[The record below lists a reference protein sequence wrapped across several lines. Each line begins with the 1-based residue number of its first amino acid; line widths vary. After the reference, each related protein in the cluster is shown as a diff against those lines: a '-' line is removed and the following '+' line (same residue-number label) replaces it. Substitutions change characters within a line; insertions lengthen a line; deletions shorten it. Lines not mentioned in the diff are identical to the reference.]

1 MDQQSQHSLIVF
13 AHGARDPAWGQSLER
28 LAQLIAQRH
37 PSLTVRVAYLELQ
50 TPTLEDA
57 IDELAAQHDFIAVLP
72 VFWAANGH
80 VVQTL
85 PRALKAAQ
93 KRHAHCRF
101 SALPVLS
108 ELPGMLPFIAEAAT
122 SALRK

>member
-1 MDQQSQHSLIVF
+1 MLPADASALIVF
-13 AHGARDPAWGQSLER
+13 AHGARDPAWGRSLEQ

-37 PSLTVRVAYLELQ
+37 PALAVRVAYLELQ
-50 TPTLEDA
+50 TPTLEAA
-57 IDELAAQHDFIAVLP
+57 IDELAANRDFLAVLP

-85 PRALKAAQ
+85 PRALEAAHA
-93 KRHAHCRF
+93 RHPHCRF
-101 SALPVLS
+101 HALPVLS

-122 SALRK
+122 SALR